1 MLLFG
6 NPSRNFLK
14 NLNTE
19 SYLDSLLPELASYA
33 YPDNNSQEAIDEIN
47 KLVAYTNELESNI
60 DLQKRFDIYDANF
73 ENYIISVLSNVGI
86 PADEVTS
93 IMKDIHDDI
102 IPIILKLKY
111 HFQRIR
117 PNQLSIMLSMKMYPF
132 ASATAYSPSYPSG
145 HSLQSRLYCEVLG
158 NKYPKYYK
166 QLNILAEDISQSR
179 LYMGVHYPSDCEFSQ
194 YIATLVLNNPEFK
207 KKYKL

>member
-6 NPSRNFLK
+6 NPSRNFLQA
-14 NLNTE
+14 LNTD

-33 YPDNNSQEAIDEIN
+33 YPDNNSQDAVEEIN
-47 KLVAYTNELESNI
+47 KLVAFTSELESNI
-60 DLQKRFDIYDANF
+60 DLQKRYDIYDSDF
-73 ENYIISVLSNVGI
+73 ENYIINVLSNVGI
-86 PADEVTS
+86 SKDEVTS

-102 IPIILKLKY
+102 KPLLLKLKY

-117 PNQLSIMLSMKMYPF
+117 PKQLSIMLTMKMYPF
-132 ASATAYSPSYPSG
+132 ASVSADTPSYPSG

-166 QLNILAEDISQSR
+166 QLNILAEDINVSR
-179 LYMGVHYPSDCEFSQ
+179 LYMGLHYPSDCEFSQ